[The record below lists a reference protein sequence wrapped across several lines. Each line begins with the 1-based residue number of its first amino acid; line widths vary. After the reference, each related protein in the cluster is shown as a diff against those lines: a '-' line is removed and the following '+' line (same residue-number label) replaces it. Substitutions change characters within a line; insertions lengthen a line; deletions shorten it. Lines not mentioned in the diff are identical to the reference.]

1 MHLGLASVGTNEA
14 SAPNMKLPNAENAI
28 IAEDKLAGYLLDLG
42 HRRGGGKAKLL
53 HSLGYKSQI
62 WQRLADD
69 LRQQHLTADVIE
81 ERDTVWG
88 RRYEIVA
95 PLTGPTGDTMLFR
108 SIWQID
114 SGSDCPR
121 LITMYPE

>member
-1 MHLGLASVGTNEA
+1 MN
-14 SAPNMKLPNAENAI
+14 LPNADYAI
-28 IAEDKLAGYLLDLG
+28 FEEGKLVEYLLNVN
-42 HRRGGGKAKLL
+42 HRRGGSKGRLL
-53 HSLGYKSQI
+53 HSLGYDVQS

-81 ERDTVWG
+81 QRDTFWG
-88 RRYEIVA
+88 KRYDIVA
-95 PLTGPTGDTMLFR
+95 PLTGPTGDTVMFR

-114 SGSDCPR
+114 LGSDRPR